1 MALPDVI
8 FLNGSSSAGKTS
20 LAKALQARLP
30 EPYLHFGV
38 DDLFPWLPPQW
49 NGRPEGFEL
58 VPLSNGEMPM
68 VVGVEGRR
76 VMRAWRRMLR
86 VAADEGLKFI
96 LDEVMI
102 TEGAL
107 DEWIEAFDGLEVF
120 FVGVRCEFGELRR
133 REAARGDRGVGQAL
147 WQHERVHAYGPYD
160 LEVDTSATP
169 AEACAETIIAAL
181 AGRTRPSVFERLA
194 PTEAS

>member
-1 MALPDVI
+1 MPLPDVI

-20 LAKALQARLP
+20 LAKALQARLA

-49 NGRPEGFEL
+49 NGTPEGFQL
-58 VPLSNGEMPM
+58 IPLSSGEMPIT
-68 VVGVEGRR
+68 VGEGGRR

-86 VAADEGLKFI
+86 SAADEGLKFI

-107 DEWIEAFDGLEVF
+107 DEWIEALDGLDVF
-120 FVGVRCEFGELRR
+120 FVGVRCELAELQR

-147 WQHERVHAYGPYD
+147 WQHERVHVHGPYD
-160 LEVDTSATP
+160 LEVDTTGAS
-169 AEACAETIIAAL
+169 AEACAEAIITAL
-181 AGRTRPSVFERLA
+181 AHRQRPSAFERLVQA
-194 PTEAS
+194 AAQ

>member
-20 LAKALQARLP
+20 LAKALQAKLP

-49 NGRPEGFEL
+49 DGTAEGFQL
-58 VPLSNGEMPM
+58 VPLSNGEMPI
-68 VVGVEGRR
+68 VVGLEGRR

-86 VAADEGLKFI
+86 TAADEGLKFI
-96 LDEVMI
+96 VDEVMI

-107 DEWIEAFDGLEVF
+107 DEWIGALAGLDVF
-120 FVGVRCEFGELRR
+120 FVGVRCELGEMQR
-133 REAARGDRGVGQAL
+133 REAARGDRGAGQAL
-147 WQHERVHAYGPYD
+147 WQHARVHVHGPYD
-160 LEVDTSATP
+160 LEVDTTATSS
-169 AEACAETIIAAL
+169 EACAEAILEAL
-181 AGRTRPSVFERLA
+181 AHRPRPSVFERLA
-194 PTEAS
+194 QADAS